1 LLARYPQLTSESRI
15 NIWALT
21 VIDIDHCRTARRKA
35 KGIASISR
43 RVSLSWCTQSQSS
56 SSPIVLP
63 WWPAQVLGRMEG
75 ELRASHLLEGSA
87 IAQNVTEFPP
97 PQLDHLWGLL
107 LCHRLPWIRR
117 PRNPV
122 RHSHRRPTPS
132 SKRSRDS
139 TARERCRRWARAD
152 DDRRDLERSAKLFKA
167 ANFQPE

>member
-1 LLARYPQLTSESRI
+1 
-15 NIWALT
+15 
-21 VIDIDHCRTARRKA
+21 
-35 KGIASISR
+35 
-43 RVSLSWCTQSQSS
+43 
-56 SSPIVLP
+56 
-63 WWPAQVLGRMEG
+63 LGRMEG

-167 ANFQPE
+167 ANFQPESDLIAARPRLLETLSNIRPRPKHPGRVAPARDIWLGRRDRQGRVAKQ